1 MLRGVPFYW
10 QLLILL
16 AITHFGVSQL
26 RGLDTHTGVQLTI
39 RYHLCNLKTRGSN
52 YLVGG
57 FNPQLNLPQVGVKI
71 PKYLKPPP
79 SYVLLM
85 KQMISCRSWA
95 DPEYIPSIEPQWL
108 GSIYPNQV
116 TNDKYRSFLEIPPKN
131 VMKQPAFNE
140 VFFLGGGDSLENMFY
155 T

>member
-57 FNPQLNLPQVGVKI
+57 FNPQLNLPQVGEENSK
-71 PKYLKPPP
+71 KYLKPPP

-85 KQMISCRSWA
+85 KITLLRV
-95 DPEYIPSIEPQWL
+95 IPTMTCW
-108 GSIYPNQV
+108 V
-116 TNDKYRSFLEIPPKN
+116 
-131 VMKQPAFNE
+131 E
-140 VFFLGGGDSLENMFY
+140 VVR
-155 T
+155 